1 MGRQRQRWRQGGEDR
16 GRDGGHNHGSRS
28 AEMEMGRWRWRWR
41 RWRWGGRDGGGAADS
56 GGHRRQAWGGRCWRQ
71 SHDRCGVVVAT
82 TLVPRSGRVD
92 ASGSGGR
99 LTGPAARDRAAETE
113 VDTGQWKTAVSGD
126 MPAQS
131 GVDVS
136 WRGQAAAHGRTVA
149 GVGAAANKE
158 SALVVGGGD
167 NRRVQRHAGCVG
179 WGGSEAEGCRQR
191 RMGQQL
197 RR

>member
-1 MGRQRQRWRQGGEDR
+1 MW
-16 GRDGGHNHGSRS
+16 
-28 AEMEMGRWRWRWR
+28 RWRWRWR
-41 RWRWGGRDGGGAADS
+41 RWRWGGRDGSRAADS
-56 GGHRRQAWGGRCWRQ
+56 GGNARQPGGCRQRRQ
-71 SHDRCGVVVAT
+71 SHDVCGVVVTT

-149 GVGAAANKE
+149 GVGGAANKE

-179 WGGSEAEGCRQR
+179 WGGREAEGCRQR